1 MEQRERADSDW
12 DHLEGEEAYL
22 PGNDAPGREE
32 LPPSLDYT
40 PTVPKR
46 VEEHELVARGRVT
59 ARIDR
64 DPLRILA
71 LGLGGSGHDK
81 GNGKA
86 SKSELADIV
95 EILKHEEE
103 R

>member
-1 MEQRERADSDW
+1 MEQHERADGDW

-22 PGNDAPGREE
+22 QGNDPPGREE
-32 LPPSLDYT
+32 LPPSFEYT
-40 PTVPKR
+40 PTVPKGR
-46 VEEHELVARGRVT
+46 VEEPEPVARARVT

-71 LGLGGSGHDK
+71 LGLGGNGN
-81 GNGKA
+81 GNGKV
-86 SKSELADIV
+86 SRSELADIV
-95 EILKHEEE
+95 EIGREAEE